1 MSVRTYIDTGVLMTA
16 IVARSTAADLAMA
29 YLYDPLREYVTS
41 DCVRLE
47 LLPKSTYN
55 QRAEETEFY
64 NRFFASSLRVPL
76 SDAVIELAI
85 NEGCKTGITGMD
97 ALHIACAISVD
108 AAEFITTEKPT
119 KPMHRTTLIKVI
131 CIDP

>member
-1 MSVRTYIDTGVLMTA
+1 
-16 IVARSTAADLAMA
+16 MA

-41 DCVRLE
+41 DYVRLE

-76 SDAVIELAI
+76 NEGIIQLAMD
-85 NEGCKTGITGMD
+85 EGCKTGIAGMD
-97 ALHIACAISVD
+97 ALHIACAVSVD
-108 AAEFITTEKPT
+108 AEEFITTEKPN
-119 KPMHRTTLIKVI
+119 KPMHRTNLIKVI
-131 CIDP
+131 CINP

>member
-1 MSVRTYIDTGVLMTA
+1 MTA

-55 QRAEETEFY
+55 QRTEETEFY
-64 NRFFASSLRVPL
+64 NRFFASSLRVPV
-76 SDAVIELAI
+76 SEGVIELAI
-85 NEGCKTGITGMD
+85 DEGCKTGIAGMD
-97 ALHIACAISVD
+97 ALHIACAASVD
-108 AAEFITTEKPT
+108 AEEFITTEKPT
-119 KPMHRTTLIKVI
+119 KPMYRTSLIKVI
-131 CIDP
+131 CINP